1 MTIAPRPSERRPVP
15 FRPLP
20 LRPVA
25 LRPGPGRP
33 SPRLVALVAFVSL
46 SMILGACSGSI
57 GGPVTSAPAT
67 PGPTPSRAASADPG
81 SSPLGSGAITEPT
94 TTPGVV
100 LTQAWA
106 AAELTDVRN
115 GTTFRIADLVAAD
128 KVVFIETM
136 AIWCSS
142 CRSQQRDVVKALAGL
157 DPNRVVW
164 IGIDVEASESAADLA
179 EYSRSLGFDWP
190 YVIGNTALLRA
201 LADEFGDQVLSPPA
215 TPIVVIGTNGKV
227 TLTEFG
233 HKSVDRITEL
243 AAAHGA

>member
-1 MTIAPRPSERRPVP
+1 MTFAPVRTPHARPHGSAQR
-15 FRPLP
+15 LTA
-20 LRPVA
+20 LLALSLIVA
-25 LRPGPGRP
+25 
-33 SPRLVALVAFVSL
+33 
-46 SMILGACSGSI
+46 ACSGAPSSP
-57 GGPVTSAPAT
+57 GVSTPAT
-67 PGPTPSRAASADPG
+67 PAPAPSQPSASTDPG
-81 SSPLGSGAITEPT
+81 ASPLPSGPLPSGATAPT
-94 TTPGVV
+94 GVV

-106 AAELTDVRN
+106 TAELTDVRN

-136 AIWCSS
+136 AIWCSN
-142 CRSQQRDVVKALAGL
+142 CRSQQRDVVKALANL
-157 DPNRVVW
+157 DPDRVVW

-190 YVIGNTALLRA
+190 YVIGDTAFLRA
-201 LADEFGDQVLSPPA
+201 LADEFGDQVLSPPS
-215 TPIVVIGTNGKV
+215 TPIAVIGTDGSV